1 MAGSRA
7 HGRGATIYAVAE
19 RAGVSIAT
27 VSRYLHNPAQVREA
41 NRQRV
46 QRAIVELGYEP
57 LGAAQTLAARS
68 HEALGLI
75 VPEITG
81 QYYADLIAGFEAAAG
96 ERDLSVVLVLAAG
109 RSDLARA
116 ARRLAVRVDGL
127 AIMASTGL
135 PRSGVDSLAARVA
148 TLVLAGDPATG
159 IECVRAESAEPARE
173 LTTRLLSAG
182 RRRLR
187 FVGDPAGAIDVRDR
201 HAGFVAAHAAY
212 GLPAADPVLVPFDE
226 SGGRAAAELLLREIP
241 LTEGLVCA
249 NDLLALALLER
260 LAAAGIGVPEEIAL
274 TGWDD
279 ILAARYVR
287 PRLTTVRQPVREIA
301 ALAAGLLHDRLT
313 IDRPWGGDHVI
324 PCEVIV
330 RDSCGTSD
338 PGTSHPAHH

>member
-19 RAGVSIAT
+19 QAGVSIAT
-27 VSRYLHNPAQVREA
+27 VSRYLRDPGQVREA
-41 NRQRV
+41 NRVRV
-46 QRAIVELGYEP
+46 EKAIADLGYEP
-57 LGAAQTLAARS
+57 LGAARTLAARS
-68 HEALGLI
+68 HDALGLI

-109 RSDLARA
+109 RTDLTRA
-116 ARRLAVRVDGL
+116 ARRLSARVDGL

-135 PRSGVDSLAARVA
+135 PRAGVDGLAKRVP
-148 TLVLAGDPATG
+148 TLVLAGDPAAG
-159 IECVRAESAEPARE
+159 VECVRAESQQPARE
-173 LTTRLLSAG
+173 LTDRLLAAG

-187 FVGDPAGAIDVRDR
+187 FVGDPDGAIDVRDR
-201 HAGFVAAHAAY
+201 HTGFVAAHAAY
-212 GLPAADPVLVPFDE
+212 GLAPAEPIRVPFDE
-226 SGGRAAAELLLREIP
+226 VGAHVAAGHLLDNAAP
-241 LTEGLVCA
+241 PDGLVCA
-249 NDLLALALLER
+249 NDLLALALLDR
-260 LAAAGIGVPEEIAL
+260 LADAGRSVPDDVAI

-301 ALAAGLLHDRLT
+301 GLAAGLLHERLT
-313 IDRPWGGDHVI
+313 TDRPWGGDHVI

-330 RDSCGTSD
+330 RDSCGT
-338 PGTSHPAHH
+338 TTL